1 MEIVDVGTSDFFE
14 DLVKIQQG
22 GFISRNLEASQA
34 HNRKGLSHVADGLGV
49 KPMMNTSE
57 LPEIQQGG
65 PHIKKPGSLTSS

>member
-34 HNRKGLSHVADGLGV
+34 HNRKGLSHVADGPGV
-49 KPMMNTSE
+49 RPMMNTTR
-57 LPEIQQGG
+57 GF
-65 PHIKKPGSLTSS
+65 HIKKPGSLTSS